1 MIICKTIDEIKEVAH
16 AVLSQINHGVV
27 ILQGELAAGKT
38 TLVKAIA
45 SLLGV
50 NEGVTSPTFSLQQC
64 YDNKLYHY
72 DIYNQG
78 IEQFMGLG
86 LFEELEKEGLHL
98 IEWGDDQ
105 LIELVSQAGFT
116 LLKIEITKKEDSRCY
131 KMTKIG

>member
-16 AVLSQINHGVV
+16 AVLSQINHGVI

-105 LIELVSQAGFT
+105 LIELVSQAGLT